1 MRINQLVKETLS
13 THKNKIEI
21 VQWAIISSVSSLIY
35 SEYIKQ
41 ITQKQ
46 VPIRII
52 FVPALKTVR
61 EILRPDGQFM
71 DMLSN
76 RLIDEMMKNKWFV
89 KYSSAPELVLFQ
101 EDQIEIMKT
110 IFDLY
115 IIPNISRRIPEAI
128 EKKFRLDD
136 ETNQTFRES
145 READLFG
152 RNPISD
158 DQFNYVVEEA
168 VLQLLVLLPTM
179 KKDIDLPEKNLNIH
193 MSASRI
199 LTIDHEN
206 AMSPIH
212 FSDSI
217 IENKSVIEL
226 LKFVTN
232 TTIKRIDDGVDALQ
246 DDYGEI
252 VRYSIDTSVFNQVA
266 LVKFQGIG
274 E

>member
-1 MRINQLVKETLS
+1 MRINQLVKETLN

-21 VQWAIISSVSSLIY
+21 AQWAIISSVSSLIY

-46 VPIRII
+46 VPVRII
-52 FVPALKTVR
+52 FVPALKTIR

-76 RLIDEMMKNKWFV
+76 RLIDEMIKNKWFSE
-89 KYSSAPELVLFQ
+89 YSSAPELILFKD
-101 EDQIEIMKT
+101 DQIEIMKT

-128 EKKFRLDD
+128 EKKFRLND
-136 ETNQTFRES
+136 ETNQIFRES
-145 READLFG
+145 READLFS
-152 RNPISD
+152 REPISE
-158 DQFNYVVEEA
+158 DQFKYIVEEA

-179 KKDIDLPEKNLNIH
+179 KKDIELPEKNLNIH
-193 MSASRI
+193 MTESEI

-212 FSDSI
+212 FSSSI
-217 IENKSVIEL
+217 IENKAVIDL

-232 TTIKRIDDGVDALQ
+232 TTITRIDTGKKVLVDCN
-246 DDYGEI
+246 DI
-252 VRYSIDTSVFNQVA
+252 VVRYSIDTNVFNQVA

-274 E
+274 D